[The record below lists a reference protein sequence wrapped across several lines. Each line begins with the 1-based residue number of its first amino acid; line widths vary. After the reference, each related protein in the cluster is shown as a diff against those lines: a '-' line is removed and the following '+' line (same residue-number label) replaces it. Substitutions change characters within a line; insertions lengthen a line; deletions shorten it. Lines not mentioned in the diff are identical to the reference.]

1 MQLDIFEHSRDVM
14 LRNDVVQALE
24 HYDATAAQAACE
36 RLAQEF
42 PRDVS
47 LPELRILAE
56 AVDFGERQMFSD
68 HEALRRA
75 RLALQQTV
83 RPAALGSFGDTGGGV
98 WLSRLWQELAERA
111 APLAFSPACAGE
123 HAAPLWLQA
132 GDWQAAEQAVTR
144 IESWRRIPA
153 PLGWMV
159 EARLHRVGLQATWPL
174 LAELAWLSPRR
185 LGELVPRSPDP
196 LLPPLMSKFEA
207 DFEGAGD
214 DSDIA
219 WFPAW
224 VLTER
229 PDAAR
234 HMAPA
239 QASQHGA
246 PEQGMRLLVE
256 LLGLEHQGRHHDFV
270 NRRKA
275 LRDLQPSLFKAYM
288 RTR

>member
-1 MQLDIFEHSRDVM
+1 
-14 LRNDVVQALE
+14 VQALE
-24 HYDATAAQAACE
+24 RYDATAARAACE
-36 RLAQEF
+36 RLAREF

-47 LPELRILAE
+47 LPELRSLAD
-56 AVDFGERQMFSD
+56 AVDFGERRMFGD
-68 HEALRRA
+68 HEPLQRVRQS
-75 RLALQQTV
+75 LQQTV
-83 RPAALGSFGDTGGGV
+83 RPAALGTFGNTAET
-98 WLSRLWQELAERA
+98 WLSRLWQELAECA
-111 APLAFSPACAGE
+111 APLAFSPAFASE
-123 HAAPLWLQA
+123 HAAPLWLLA
-132 GDWQAAEQAVTR
+132 GHWQAAEQAVTR

-153 PLGWMV
+153 PLAWMV

-196 LLPPLMSKFEA
+196 LLPPLMRKFEA
-207 DFEGAGD
+207 EFENAGD

-224 VLTER
+224 VLTEW

-234 HMAPA
+234 HLAPA
-239 QASQHGA
+239 QASQHSA
-246 PEQGMRLLVE
+246 PEQGLRLLVE
-256 LLGLEHQGRHHDFV
+256 LLGLERQGRHHDIV